1 MKTNNTSERS
11 LYIGLRMAEERK
23 QNENTQKISNL
34 ITENA
39 EKVENLTDAEKFQ
52 ISVDNAQK
60 PENVES
66 IKNWVEK
73 GSRKYI

>member
-1 MKTNNTSERS
+1 
-11 LYIGLRMAEERK
+11 MAEERK

-39 EKVENLTDAEKFQ
+39 ESVENLTSAEKFQ
-52 ISVDNAQK
+52 IGIDNAQK
-60 PENVES
+60 PENVER